1 MSDTAT
7 AAPPAAGSAF
17 DACKQAFFPIL
28 TAHGIARV
36 TIGYNGEG
44 NEGQVNDVAAF
55 DEAGDQVDLPAVDC
69 ERHQL
74 GFDGTIAS
82 DVTDLASALDS
93 FATEALCALY
103 MGWEDNAGSCG
114 ELEILTA
121 SRTVTLTH
129 NWRIETFD
137 TTVSEL

>member
-7 AAPPAAGSAF
+7 IAPAAATAF
-17 DACKQAFFPIL
+17 EACKQAIIPIL
-28 TAHGIARV
+28 AAHGIARV
-36 TIGYNGEG
+36 TIDYNGEG
-44 NEGQVNDVAAF
+44 DEGQVNDVLAF
-55 DEAGDQVDLPAVDC
+55 DAAGEQVDLPTVDC

-74 GFDGTIAS
+74 GYDHTIAS

-93 FATEALCALY
+93 FATEALCSLY

-114 ELEILTA
+114 ELEILTEP
-121 SRTVTLTH
+121 RTVTLTH

>member
-1 MSDTAT
+1 
-7 AAPPAAGSAF
+7 
-17 DACKQAFFPIL
+17 
-28 TAHGIARV
+28 
-36 TIGYNGEG
+36 
-44 NEGQVNDVAAF
+44 
-55 DEAGDQVDLPAVDC
+55 
-69 ERHQL
+69 HQL
-74 GFDGTIAS
+74 GFDGTVAS

-121 SRTVTLTH
+121 PKTVTLTH

>member
-28 TAHGIARV
+28 AAHGIARV

-44 NEGQVNDVAAF
+44 DEGQVNDVAAF

-74 GFDGTIAS
+74 GFDGTVAS
-82 DVTDLASALDS
+82 DATDQARKP
-93 FATEALCALY
+93 CAVSRKY
-103 MGWEDNAGSCG
+103 TSRVCTPAHFTRKRPARKPP
-114 ELEILTA
+114 TA
-121 SRTVTLTH
+121 AAAICVNTSQPAVA
-129 NWRIETFD
+129 
-137 TTVSEL
+137 

>member
-1 MSDTAT
+1 MSDTGTIA
-7 AAPPAAGSAF
+7 PAAATTF
-17 DACKQAFFPIL
+17 EACKQAIFPIL
-28 TAHGIARV
+28 AAHGIARV
-36 TIGYNGEG
+36 TIDYNGEG
-44 NEGQVNDVAAF
+44 DEGQVNDILAF
-55 DEAGDQVDLPAVDC
+55 DAAGEQVDLPTVDC

-74 GFDGTIAS
+74 GYDGTIAS

-114 ELEILTA
+114 ELEILTEP
-121 SRTVTLTH
+121 RTVTLTH